1 MEHVIKVGGL
11 ASDNDYPYC
20 MNYSDKDK
28 NKCYPCSPP
37 GYNETLCGKGLFP
50 PACDKILCR
59 EGSADVDYVAKI
71 SDWKA
76 IGTDENEIAQ
86 NLIQQGPLSVALNA

>member
-1 MEHVIKVGGL
+1 M
-11 ASDNDYPYC
+11 
-20 MNYSDKDK
+20 
-28 NKCYPCSPP
+28 
-37 GYNETLCGKGLFP
+37 
-50 PACDKILCR
+50 
-59 EGSADVDYVAKI
+59 DYVAKI